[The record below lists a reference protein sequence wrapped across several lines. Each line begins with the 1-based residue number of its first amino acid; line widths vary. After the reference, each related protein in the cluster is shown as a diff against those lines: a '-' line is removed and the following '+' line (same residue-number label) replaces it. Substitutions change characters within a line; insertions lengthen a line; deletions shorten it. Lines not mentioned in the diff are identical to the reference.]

1 MAMETVTSADGTT
14 IAFDATGSGPALVL
28 VMGAFCDRH
37 TTNSLTKLLATDFT
51 VYEYD
56 RRGRG
61 DSGDTPPYA
70 VGREID
76 DLRAVVDATGTVPFV
91 FGHSSG
97 AVLALEAAG
106 RDVPMAKLV
115 AYEPPYIVEGTRERP
130 GADLADRLATLV
142 SGGNRADAARLFLT
156 EAAQVPPPVVAM
168 IDQSPDWPAMVAL
181 AHTLQYDIEAC
192 DDNEIRPE
200 RLGKIS
206 TPTLVLGGAD
216 SPDWFQATVRATA
229 AAIPGAQYEYLAGQN
244 HGAADDVLAPVLIDF
259 YS

>member
-1 MAMETVTSADGTT
+1 METVTSADGTT
-14 IAFDATGSGPALVL
+14 IAFDTTGGGPALVL
-28 VMGAFCDRH
+28 VVGAFCDRH
-37 TTNSLTKLLATDFT
+37 TTNSLAKRLAPDFT

-61 DSGDTPPYA
+61 DSGDTSPYA
-70 VGREID
+70 VGREVD
-76 DLRAVVDATGTVPFV
+76 DLRAVVDATGGAPFV

-97 AVLALEAAG
+97 AVLALEAAA
-106 RDVPMAKLV
+106 RAVPMGKLV

-142 SGGNRADAARLFLT
+142 AGGSRADAARLFLT
-156 EAAQVPPPVVAM
+156 EAVQVPPQAVAM

-181 AHTLQYDIEAC
+181 AHTLQYDIEVC

-200 RLGKIS
+200 RLGNIS
-206 TPTLVLGGAD
+206 APTLVLGGEN
-216 SPDWFQATVRATA
+216 SPDWFHTTVRATA
-229 AAIPGAQYEYLAGQN
+229 AAIPGARHEFLAGQD